1 MTPPKNKYD
10 VLVAGG
16 GPAGLSAA
24 YAAALGGLRVALC
37 ERSKEIGYP
46 IHTSGG
52 SWLPEMR
59 RLDIPERFLHPIHI
73 GRFLSPAAEATFT
86 YGDPVSCVL
95 DVRGLYQYLARLAI
109 KAGAEIF
116 PATRVERVIV
126 ENGKPSGLQITR
138 GQKVLAPLLIDATG
152 MAGLLAKQMGLR
164 ESPRRYG
171 VGAECDIV
179 TNDWPADTVALLF
192 GGLAG
197 PAGYGWIFPH
207 GEDRVRIGVGLI
219 QPDTRTAPE
228 QALQALLAN
237 VRRGAIHGVHVK
249 SVSALEYHTGTVPAT
264 PPLQRTSAHGLLVVG
279 DAAGLI
285 STLLGEGIRFAIELG
300 RLAGEMAVEAHRA
313 NRFDSRFL
321 ARYDKAWQAR
331 YGRLFKQAAFIN
343 RHIAGYDDHA
353 WNEKIKA
360 LSHFPAHAIP
370 PLLKGEWSNKVLLKA
385 LWQQRHHFKK
395 STLRKLAGAFAVH
408 LLVGA
413 KNSGETS

>member
-1 MTPPKNKYD
+1 MIQPSNKYD
-10 VLVAGG
+10 LLVAGG

-24 YAAALGGLRVALC
+24 YTAALGGLRVALC

-52 SWLPEMR
+52 SWLQEMR
-59 RLDIPERFLHPIHI
+59 RLNIPERYLHPIRT
-73 GRFLSPAAEATFT
+73 GRFFAPAAEATFT
-86 YGDPVSCVL
+86 YEDPVSCVL
-95 DVRGLYQYLARLAI
+95 DVRGLYQYLAGLAA
-109 KAGAEIF
+109 KAGVEIF
-116 PATRVERVIV
+116 PATRVEHVIV
-126 ENGKPSGLQITR
+126 ENAKPVGLQMTK
-138 GQKVLAPLLIDATG
+138 GLNVFAPLLIDATG

-164 ESPRRYG
+164 ENPRRYG
-171 VGAECDIV
+171 VGAECDVI

-207 GEDRVRIGVGLI
+207 NEDRVRIGIGLI
-219 QPDTRTAPE
+219 QPDTSFAPE
-228 QALQALLAN
+228 QALRVLLTN
-237 VRRGAIHGVHVK
+237 LRSGAIHGMRVK
-249 SVSALEYHTGTVPAT
+249 SISALEYHTGTVPAM
-264 PPLQRTSAHGLLVVG
+264 PPLQRTSTHGLLVVG

-300 RLAGEMAVEAHRA
+300 RLAGEIAVQAHRA

-321 ARYDKAWQAR
+321 ARYDKAWRAR
-331 YGRLFKQAAFIN
+331 YGRLFKQAGFAN
-343 RHIAGYDDHA
+343 RHIARYDDHA

-370 PLLKGEWSNKVLLKA
+370 PLLKGEWSDKVLLKA
-385 LWQQRHHFKK
+385 LWQQRHYFEK
-395 STLRKLAGAFAVH
+395 SKLREFAGAFAAN
-408 LLVGA
+408 LLVRV

>member
-1 MTPPKNKYD
+1 MIPPSNKYD
-10 VLVAGG
+10 LLVAGG

-59 RLDIPERFLHPIHI
+59 RLNIPERYLHPIHT
-73 GRFLSPAAEATFT
+73 GRFLAPAAEAAFT
-86 YGDPVSCVL
+86 YKDPVSCVL
-95 DVRGLYQYLARLAI
+95 DVRGLYQYLASLAA
-109 KAGAEIF
+109 KAGVEIF

-126 ENGKPSGLQITR
+126 ENEKPEGLQITKR
-138 GQKVLAPLLIDATG
+138 QKVFAPLLIDATG
-152 MAGLLAKQMGLR
+152 VAGLLANQLGLR
-164 ESPRRYG
+164 ENPRRYG
-171 VGAECDIV
+171 VGAECDII
-179 TNDWPADTVALLF
+179 TNDWPADTIALLF
-192 GGLAG
+192 GSLAG

-207 GEDRVRIGVGLI
+207 GEDRVRVGVGLI
-219 QPDTRTAPE
+219 QPDTSFAPQ

-237 VRRGAIHGVHVK
+237 MRRGAIHGVPVK

-264 PPLQRTSAHGLLVVG
+264 LPLQRTSAHGLLVVG
-279 DAAGLI
+279 DAGGLI

-300 RLAGEMAVEAHRA
+300 RLAGEVAVQAHQA

-321 ARYDKAWQAR
+321 MRYDKAWRAR
-331 YGRLFKQAAFIN
+331 YGRLFKQAALVN
-343 RHIAGYDDHA
+343 RHLAGYDDDA

-360 LSHFPAHAIP
+360 LSHFPAHVIP
-370 PLLKGEWSNKVLLKA
+370 PLLKGEWSDKALLQA
-385 LWQQRHHFKK
+385 LWQQRQRFGKAK
-395 STLRKLAGAFAVH
+395 LRKFAGAFAAN
-408 LLVGA
+408 LLARA